1 METSDYGESQGIHRV
16 MFNNWRNRMRL
27 APTMFGLALV
37 SGLGLGLEARAGII
51 VFDTESTATQNISSP
66 LLGNF
71 TLTAK
76 GTQEFTIDTT
86 NGTANVTSL
95 FQGTD
100 FPGQSTYNLYNTV
113 TTGTVT
119 TNPSG
124 SFNISFQLLFELDV
138 TGGTF
143 AGLSLVTTQNAIF
156 AASNVPTLPFPAGTA
171 FSDPSGSDTVNVYLK
186 NAFDNFPAGT
196 LAGTSS
202 DRLVTINSVI
212 PEPSSLVSAG
222 LATLIG
228 AGVAW
233 GRRKCNPSG
242 RTSRTYA

>member
-1 METSDYGESQGIHRV
+1 
-16 MFNNWRNRMRL
+16 MRL
-27 APTMFGLALV
+27 APTMVGLTLL
-37 SGLGLGLEARAGII
+37 SGLCLGVEARAGTI

>member
-1 METSDYGESQGIHRV
+1 
-16 MFNNWRNRMRL
+16 MRL
-27 APTMFGLALV
+27 APTMFGLTLV
-37 SGLGLGLEARAGII
+37 SGLCLGLEARAGLI

-71 TLTAK
+71 TLTAT

-86 NGTANVTSL
+86 NGTANVTSM
-95 FQGTD
+95 FRGTD

-124 SFNISFQLLFELDV
+124 SFNISFKLLFELDV
-138 TGGTF
+138 ISGAY
-143 AGLSLVTTQNAIF
+143 AGLSLVTRDNAIF
-156 AASNVPTLPFPAGTA
+156 TASNVPTLPFPAGTA

-186 NAFDNFPAGT
+186 NAFGNFPAGT

-228 AGVAW
+228 TGVGW
-233 GRRKCNPSG
+233 RRRRGSLSG
-242 RTSRTYA
+242 RTSRT